1 MFKSHSGRA
10 VAVCGLH
17 SARRQDDGQKRFSDS
32 HGQVQQM
39 EERGIHRLMY
49 VMHLW
54 SKDKTKI
61 RIRKTPSGNVM
72 LKLNDR
78 NAEMTLVFQDEEA
91 FKDLIADVLKGFWE
105 TEEGKE

>member
-1 MFKSHSGRA
+1 
-10 VAVCGLH
+10 
-17 SARRQDDGQKRFSDS
+17 
-32 HGQVQQM
+32 
-39 EERGIHRLMY
+39 MY